1 VISEDGKLKALDVVA
16 KVLNCKEDGQ
26 EFTIKSTVF
35 PLILGKL
42 LGEEGHWTPD
52 AIENLLPLPSN
63 CRVLSIHSDA
73 GLGIGVGVMEEGG
86 SRQSGLGGEES
97 CLTL

>member
-1 VISEDGKLKALDVVA
+1 MISEDGKLKALNVVA
-16 KVLNCKEDGQ
+16 KVLNCKKDGQ

-35 PLILGKL
+35 PLSLGKL

-52 AIENLLPLPSN
+52 TIEKLLQLPAN
-63 CRVLSIHSDA
+63 CRVRSIHRDA
-73 GLGIGVGVMEEGG
+73 GLGVGVGVMEEGG
-86 SRQSGLGGEES
+86 GRQSGLGGEES